1 MIRLETERFYKEDG
15 CFGRIRVKW
24 INDHILLMN
33 DNDEATGYLVLG
45 AEKAVVIDTM
55 NGYENVKQVAEH
67 FTDLPLMVV
76 NTHGHPDHVYGNIYF
91 DKAYMNPAD
100 EHVVAKYCADPRF
113 VEATTQMGL
122 RMPPFEAIG
131 EGDVIDLGGLGT
143 VSGQKRER
151 RAVQLVWRCV
161 QGASIWKRA
170 ETDRI

>member
-67 FTDLPLMVV
+67 FTSTLWQSTVQIPVLSRQLHRWVC
-76 NTHGHPDHVYGNIYF
+76 G
-91 DKAYMNPAD
+91 
-100 EHVVAKYCADPRF
+100 CRR
-113 VEATTQMGL
+113 L
-122 RMPPFEAIG
+122 R
-131 EGDVIDLGGLGT
+131 
-143 VSGQKRER
+143 R
-151 RAVQLVWRCV
+151 
-161 QGASIWKRA
+161 
-170 ETDRI
+170 